1 MQSFSF
7 AEMQPLLPLIIAQ
20 PQRFRNAKSPVPAT
34 GLLHIPLPAPR
45 GHTRVLPFP
54 EKSLPASAAAPSA
67 SACRAALPALL
78 VAFETTSSAPRC
90 FCPILRSQFEI
101 AAPVMRD
108 PRPVENGRQNKHR
121 VKNGHA
127 LFFPGIV
134 LRNAANDRILCAL
147 AIAQFVVPS
156 VALSRLAASL
166 EQETDD
172 TSNTRYSYGGVI
184 GSSSQE
190 KLFPSAFA

>member
-90 FCPILRSQFEI
+90 FCLILRSQFEI

-127 LFFPGIV
+127 LFFSRHSPSQCSQRPYPLCIRHSPICSSVRCPFSPCRQFGTGDGRSHQTHGIHMAV
-134 LRNAANDRILCAL
+134 
-147 AIAQFVVPS
+147 
-156 VALSRLAASL
+156 
-166 EQETDD
+166 
-172 TSNTRYSYGGVI
+172 
-184 GSSSQE
+184 
-190 KLFPSAFA
+190 